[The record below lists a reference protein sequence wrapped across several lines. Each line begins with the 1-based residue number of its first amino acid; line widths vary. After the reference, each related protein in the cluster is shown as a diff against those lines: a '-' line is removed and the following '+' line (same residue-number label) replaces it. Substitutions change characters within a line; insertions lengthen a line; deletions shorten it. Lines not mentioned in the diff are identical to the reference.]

1 MLQVYVPTT
10 YQSPADSADLGTMWL
25 GYIPSDLVDV
35 LAAEIK
41 AKQSKFYT
49 GVPPGGVAADLADR
63 VNSGFSLRS
72 VADNGGTN
80 TNTGSSTG
88 GDGVTGATSAE
99 SKTRQDAIIGVVSAL
114 GAIALLVLV
123 FLVYRSMKRRQQ
135 LAHRRLSDPPAAA
148 EIRPQGT
155 EFDQDS
161 IGGARRRSFYFAE
174 DSLRGYAG
182 ERQEEQ
188 EFVVGGSGSMAQ
200 RRNVVPATISA
211 PILKES
217 SMNW

>member
-49 GVPPGGVAADLADR
+49 GVPAGVAADLADR
-63 VNSGFSLRS
+63 VNAGFSLRS
-72 VADNGGTN
+72 VADNNSNG
-80 TNTGSSTG
+80 GSSTG

-99 SKTRQDAIIGVVSAL
+99 SRSRRDAIIGVVSAL

-161 IGGARRRSFYFAE
+161 VGGARRRSFYFAE

-188 EFVVGGSGSMAQ
+188 EFVAGSSQMAQ

>member
-1 MLQVYVPTT
+1 
-10 YQSPADSADLGTMWL
+10 MWL

-35 LAAEIK
+35 LAAQIK

-49 GVPPGGVAADLADR
+49 GVPGGVAADLAER

-72 VADNGGTN
+72 VADSGGAN
-80 TNTGSSTG
+80 NSGSSTSGDAVPG
-88 GDGVTGATSAE
+88 GSSAE
-99 SKTRQDAIIGVVSAL
+99 SKSRQDAIIGVVSAL

-123 FLVYRSMKRRQQ
+123 FLVYRSMKRRKE

-161 IGGARRRSFYFAE
+161 VGGARRRSFYFAE

-188 EFVVGGSGSMAQ
+188 EFVVTSSSSMAQ

-211 PILKES
+211 PILRES

>member
-1 MLQVYVPTT
+1 
-10 YQSPADSADLGTMWL
+10 MWL

-35 LAAEIK
+35 LAAQIK

-49 GVPPGGVAADLADR
+49 GVPSGVAADLAER
-63 VNSGFSLRS
+63 VNCGFSLRS
-72 VADNGGTN
+72 VADSGGAN
-80 TNTGSSTG
+80 NSGGSTSG
-88 GDGVTGATSAE
+88 GAVTGASSAE
-99 SKTRQDAIIGVVSAL
+99 SKSRQDAIIGVVSAL

-123 FLVYRSMKRRQQ
+123 FLVYRSMKRRKE

-161 IGGARRRSFYFAE
+161 VGGARRRSFYFAE

-182 ERQEEQ
+182 ERHEEQ
-188 EFVVGGSGSMAQ
+188 EFVVTSSSSMAQ

-211 PILKES
+211 PILRES